1 MLKLWKYSNG
11 TGHLI
16 MSILMTLVGVVLV
29 IWPNLPA
36 ATSGVGVAL
45 ILSVQA
51 AWFVP
56 GAAKQVAHE
65 VTNQITT
72 GGLQPAPPPPAP
84 PPVQVAA
91 GKPTVEIV
99 HDSAVTAK
107 LSTVKAVKE
116 RQ

>member
-72 GGLQPAPPPPAP
+72 DGLQPAP